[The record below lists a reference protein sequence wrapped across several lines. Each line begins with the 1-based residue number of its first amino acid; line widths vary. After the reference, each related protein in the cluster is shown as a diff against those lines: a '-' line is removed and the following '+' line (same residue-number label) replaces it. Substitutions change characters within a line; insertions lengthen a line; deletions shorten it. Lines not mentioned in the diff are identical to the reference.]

1 MRLFLHQQVDPTGD
15 NTRMRTLS
23 IPDVPGFLS
32 AVSPQTVLS
41 AHMLAKP
48 LDLSS
53 MARFHTSDVV
63 LVCIRVCSASSN
75 VRCSSYS
82 ALSFISRH
90 CGCPGLPEGPP
101 GPSGSV
107 GGEHGPPSRLRNSR
121 WASPLARINSLISRL
136 ITTLYEPVTP
146 SCCPPVYGL
155 LESLGNNSLARV
167 TSLARCR
174 LVDQVC
180 TPAGSKSN
188 SQTISQVSILVG
200 AQARCGLVPSAI
212 WSVC

>member
-1 MRLFLHQQVDPTGD
+1 MYQGLFSL
-15 NTRMRTLS
+15 LS
-23 IPDVPGFLS
+23 CAFSIIISPD
-32 AVSPQTVLS
+32 
-41 AHMLAKP
+41 
-48 LDLSS
+48 
-53 MARFHTSDVV
+53 
-63 LVCIRVCSASSN
+63 
-75 VRCSSYS
+75 
-82 ALSFISRH
+82 

-101 GPSGSV
+101 DPSGSV
-107 GGEHGPPSRLRNSR
+107 GGGHGPRSRLRSSR
-121 WASPLARINSLISRL
+121 WASPLARIDSLFSRL

-180 TPAGSKSN
+180 TPTARKSN

-212 WSVC
+212 WSVCWDVIDPINHVPASPLMTSMDLDCSHQSAQWFGSVATR